1 MTRHSRGDRRRERL
15 DRRCDYSSL
24 ARIDARVA
32 RCDDDRVAIWRG
44 AGATLAIARQ
54 PWELSPSISGDALV
68 VTDGELA
75 IAADASIYYRDDLTA
90 ALARARVVATGS
102 TASHLILAAYR
113 AWGADCAS
121 HLEGDFAF
129 VIWDGAAKRAVAAR
143 DFSGKRT
150 LYFAPLNRG
159 G

>member
-1 MTRHSRGDRRRERL
+1 VSVILAVIGDASAAIDDAAIRRSL
-15 DRRCDYSSL
+15 TSMHASS
-24 ARIDARVA
+24 
-32 RCDDDRVAIWRG
+32 DDRVEIWRG
-44 AGATLAIARQ
+44 SGATLAVARQ
-54 PWELSPSISGDALV
+54 PWELSPSMSGDALV
-68 VTDGELA
+68 VTEGELA

-90 ALARARVVATGS
+90 ALARARVVASGG

-129 VIWDGAAKRAVAAR
+129 VIWDGAAKRVAAAR

-150 LYFAPLNRG
+150 LY
-159 G
+159 